1 MLSVAYTF
9 FLGESGEDTKGD
21 ALHRVLFV
29 ELAIFRDSSQHPRKL
44 LSALFVNARAP
55 VER

>member
-9 FLGESGEDTKGD
+9 FLDESGEGTKGD

-29 ELAIFRDSSQHPRKL
+29 ELAIFRDSSQHSRKL